1 MLVVLIRAGLSEMK
15 EVAHHPAT
23 DGEDDHRTYN
33 YGDCEKLNSQR

>member
-15 EVAHHPAT
+15 EVAHDPAT
-23 DGEDDHRTYN
+23 DGEDDHTYN